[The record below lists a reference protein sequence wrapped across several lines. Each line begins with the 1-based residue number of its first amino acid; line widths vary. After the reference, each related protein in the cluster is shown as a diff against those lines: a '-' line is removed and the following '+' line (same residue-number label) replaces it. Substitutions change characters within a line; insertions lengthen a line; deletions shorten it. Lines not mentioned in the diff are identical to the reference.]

1 MKSVFSKSS
10 DLTGDDVE
18 SKAVF
23 SERSVTASNHETI
36 LLRAGL
42 VMAVFLALLAVSA
55 AAHCALLS
63 GPLVKSSSALR
74 FVMRST
80 SLSGVAREQR
90 GPLGI
95 MSGAVISL
103 ASEASTPARMPERV
117 LCAGAIANV

>member
-36 LLRAGL
+36 LLRAGW
-42 VMAVFLALLAVSA
+42 VMAVFLALFAVSA
-55 AAHCALLS
+55 AAQFALLS
-63 GPLVKSSSALR
+63 GPLVKSTPALR

-80 SLSGVAREQR
+80 SLSGVLREKR
-90 GPLGI
+90 GSLG
-95 MSGAVISL
+95 SGL
-103 ASEASTPARMPERV
+103 
-117 LCAGAIANV
+117 